1 MNKPFNERAILID
14 KNHALESDIEDILA
28 TIVHE
33 YDHMTSGIG
42 DGNRHNHD
50 NLPILLCGKGGGT
63 LNSGRHVNVNKVP
76 MTNMFLGILNKNN
89 IKLNEFGDSSGIYNN
104 I

>member
-1 MNKPFNERAILID
+1 MLNSHKEGNNSLLD
-14 KNHALESDIEDILA
+14 NS
-28 TIVHE
+28 TII
-33 YDHMTSGIG
+33 YGSGIG